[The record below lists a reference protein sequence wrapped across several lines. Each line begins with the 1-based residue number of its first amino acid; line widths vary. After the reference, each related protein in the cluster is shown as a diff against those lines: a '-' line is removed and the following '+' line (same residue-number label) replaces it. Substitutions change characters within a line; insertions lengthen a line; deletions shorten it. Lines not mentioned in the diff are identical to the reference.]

1 MAQSF
6 NLTQARLGK
15 RLSAHPRRPAVLA
28 NIGKTVNYQNDVVAA
43 FAPPKAV

>member
-1 MAQSF
+1 M
-6 NLTQARLGK
+6 
-15 RLSAHPRRPAVLA
+15 SALKYHGATRPAVLA